1 MVVANP
7 ELLRSEV
14 VEGLANLAAKSLV
27 AAEVDSR
34 VARYRLLDTTRAYAV
49 EKLDESGEGERIA
62 RRHAGYYRDVF
73 ERAEAEWETRPTA
86 EWAAD
91 YGPHIDDVRAALDW
105 GFSPDGNS
113 SVAAA
118 LTAAAVPL
126 WTHLSL
132 MEECRGRVEQALA
145 ALGLATDRD
154 PRREMKLHAA
164 LGASLVYSRSPTDPE
179 IGAAWTKALEI
190 AERLDDAEYRLRS
203 LWGLWSFHL
212 NSAQLRVAL
221 TLARRFCALA
231 AKRPNAN
238 DRLVGERMM
247 GVSLHFLGD
256 QPSARRHLERMLA
269 GYAAPTDRSQ
279 ITRFQNDQR
288 VAASIFLAW
297 MLWLEGFPDRAIR
310 AAESSVEAARAANH
324 AISLCYALAHAACP
338 ITLFVGDLATAE
350 RYMKMLLDH
359 SARHAL
365 ALWHASSRSYQGM
378 LVIKGG
384 DVVTGLRLLR
394 EGFDELGGA
403 NTVFRF
409 LTLLGEMAEALG
421 RAGLIPMGSPRSMRR
436 SSDVSVPKNIG

>member
-1 MVVANP
+1 M
-7 ELLRSEV
+7 
-14 VEGLANLAAKSLV
+14 
-27 AAEVDSR
+27 
-34 VARYRLLDTTRAYAV
+34 LDTTRAYAV

-105 GFSPDGNS
+105 GFSPDGDS

-132 MEECRGRVEQALA
+132 MEECRGRVERALA